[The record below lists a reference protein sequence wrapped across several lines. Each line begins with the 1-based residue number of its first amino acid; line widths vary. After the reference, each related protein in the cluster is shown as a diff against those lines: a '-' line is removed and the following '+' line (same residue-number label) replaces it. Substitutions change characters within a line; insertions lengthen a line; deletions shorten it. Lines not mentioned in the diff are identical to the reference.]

1 MKDRDQSR
9 LASILSLL
17 VGIWVVISPIWIPVS
32 GAALVSVVVVGII
45 MIIAA
50 TLQFLV
56 DVALPSWIVAI
67 AAVWLL
73 LSTFAFEVSTA
84 AMYNQILSALIAFVL
99 AYWDGMEI
107 AHIEARRHVPM
118 P

>member
-17 VGIWVVISPIWIPVS
+17 VGIWVVISPIWVSVS
-32 GAALVSVVVVGII
+32 GAALISVVTVGII
-45 MIIAA
+45 IIVAA
-50 TLQFLV
+50 ALQFFV
-56 DVALPSWIVAI
+56 DVAIPSWIVAI

-73 LSTFAFEVSTA
+73 LSTFAFGVSTA
-84 AMYNQILSALIAFVL
+84 AMYNQILSALVAFVL

-107 AHIEARRHVPM
+107 AHIEAHRHVPM